1 MINSMGETGDICKD
15 SIEAKKIRNVICK
28 SGPIYN
34 LDNLDKKDQFYEKS
48 INLLEK
54 KQVNEIPIK
63 QMNYSFHL
71 HTQTQVHII

>member
-34 LDNLDKKDQFYEKS
+34 LDNIDKK
-48 INLLEK
+48 INFMK
-54 KQVNEIPIK
+54 KALIYLRRTGK
-63 QMNYSFHL
+63 
-71 HTQTQVHII
+71 